1 MKLKRFLVSCVA
13 VAMTVSL
20 VPAVAF
26 ASEADESENNT
37 AVVDVAETKEA
48 EVVAKLG
55 GSETPISGQCGKNVT
70 YTINSSTGAM
80 VISGSGTMYNYS
92 SSKKA
97 PWYSLKDKITSVA
110 FSGKVTSIGNYA
122 FWGLTKIT
130 AVYIHG
136 YIKTVGEGAFYGCTS
151 LKKVTGGKSLTM
163 IKTAAFKN
171 CKALATC
178 TIDSSVLKKIGAYA
192 FSGSGLTT
200 LTIKKTSKL
209 TKKGVKKSLKGS
221 KIKTVKVKKGK
232 KLTYTMYF
240 LKANSGKGV
249 YVK

>member
-26 ASEADESENNT
+26 ASENDEPENNT

-48 EVVAKLG
+48 DVVAKLG
-55 GSETPISGQCGKNVT
+55 GSETPISGKCGKNVT
-70 YTINSSTGAM
+70 YTITSSTGAM

-92 SSKKA
+92 SSNKA

-130 AVYIHG
+130 SVYIHG
-136 YIKTVGEGAFYGCTS
+136 YIKTVGEGAFYGCTG
-151 LKKVTGGKSLTM
+151 LKKVSGGNALTM

-171 CKALATC
+171 CTSLTSCVINSTKLY
-178 TIDSSVLKKIGAYA
+178 KIGAYA

-200 LTIKKTSKL
+200 LSIKKTGKL

-221 KIKTVKVKKGK
+221 KIKTVRVKKGK